1 MVMKDDQIVLVK
13 LTVEEVK
20 VTLQVLGAFQKLVK
34 ISPAKKEKKQALM
47 LTSEALVAIMD
58 KLQSK
63 IKEERKEVKENEG

>member
-1 MVMKDDQIVLVK
+1 MVMKDDQCVLVK

-20 VTLQVLGAFQKLVK
+20 VTLQVLDAFQKLVK